1 MLILTPTSFSV
12 ASATASGATLDWAR
26 SGNGQQL
33 AEHGTCA
40 ASLLPADD
48 DVVLVLPPHAVS
60 WHRATLPRVANAR
73 LRAVLDG
80 VLEEHLLSDSAEL
93 HFALEPGGRSGQTVW
108 IAACHKAWLKG
119 WLQVLEDTG
128 RPVSRIVPSIWPH
141 LASSRSVA
149 SPTVH
154 WAHHQAGRPWLASA
168 SALGVVCTP
177 LQPGSAGVAALVMP
191 IPRDAETPDGATQWL
206 AEPAA
211 AAEAEQLLG
220 QRFELVA
227 QPVWLLRCAQSE
239 WNLAQFDLSLS
250 STARRGQRLRQT
262 LRQWRSAPAW
272 RPARWGLAAL
282 LVVQLIGLNAAA
294 WQERRVLA
302 AKQQAL
308 GQTLQRSFPQVT
320 LVLDAPLQMQREL
333 TRLQRA
339 SGTLAHGD
347 LEAMLGVL
355 GQATDDPAAALS
367 SIDFSSAEG
376 RFTMTPGSEVAL
388 PTLQQTLQRSGWQAQ
403 LQDTELTLR
412 PATP

>member
-40 ASLLPADD
+40 ASLLPADE

-60 WHRATLPRVANAR
+60 WHRATLPRVANAK

-108 IAACHKAWLKG
+108 VAACHKAWLKT
-119 WLQVLEDTG
+119 WLQILEDAG

-141 LASSRSVA
+141 LASSRSVTP
-149 SPTVH
+149 PTVH

-177 LQPGSAGVAALVMP
+177 LQPGSTGVAAQVTP
-191 IPRDAETPDGATQWL
+191 TPGDAETPDGAIQWL

-211 AAEAEQLLG
+211 ASEAEQLLG

-227 QPVWLLRCAQSE
+227 LPAWLLRCAQSE

-308 GQTLQRSFPQVT
+308 GQTLQRSFPQVK

-333 TRLQRA
+333 ARLQQA
-339 SGTLAHGD
+339 SGTLSHGD

-376 RFTMTPGSEVAL
+376 RFTVTPGSEDAL

-403 LQDTELTLR
+403 LKDTELTLR

>member
-80 VLEEHLLSDSAEL
+80 VLEEHLLSDSGEL

-191 IPRDAETPDGATQWL
+191 IPGDAETPDGATQWL

-227 QPVWLLRCAQSE
+227 QPAWLLRCAQSE

-376 RFTMTPGSEVAL
+376 RFTMTPGSEDAL

>member
-60 WHRATLPRVANAR
+60 WHRATLPRVANAK

-80 VLEEHLLSDSAEL
+80 VLEEHLLSDSADL
-93 HFALEPGGRSGQTVW
+93 HFALEPGGRAGQTVW
-108 IAACHKAWLKG
+108 VAACHKTWLKA
-119 WLQVLEDTG
+119 WLQVLEDAG
-128 RPVSRIVPSIWPH
+128 HPVSRIVPSIWPH
-141 LASSRSVA
+141 LASARHPSA
-149 SPTVH
+149 ATVH

-177 LQPGSAGVAALVMP
+177 LQPGSTGVAALVTP
-191 IPRDAETPDGATQWL
+191 TPGDAETPDGAIQWL

-227 QPVWLLRCAQSE
+227 LPAWLLRCAQSE

-262 LRQWRSAPAW
+262 RRL
-272 RPARWGLAAL
+272 PARRMQHHARVHLASREQLQLHVAGGLDQLQRHLRPLLAEGPHPIRSPEDLCHHMLIHSEVCLVSWRDWMRQHRKVPLANFL
-282 LVVQLIGLNAAA
+282 GFPPVGCSAKYYYNPSSYCTGNSLVVTGNASSTSNH
-294 WQERRVLA
+294 W
-302 AKQQAL
+302 
-308 GQTLQRSFPQVT
+308 
-320 LVLDAPLQMQREL
+320 
-333 TRLQRA
+333 RL
-339 SGTLAHGD
+339 
-347 LEAMLGVL
+347 
-355 GQATDDPAAALS
+355 
-367 SIDFSSAEG
+367 EG
-376 RFTMTPGSEVAL
+376 MAVYC
-388 PTLQQTLQRSGWQAQ
+388 
-403 LQDTELTLR
+403 R
-412 PATP
+412 P